1 MLTITWKT
9 PGGTAASSSQQT
21 AVETISR
28 AAQLI
33 AQGFE
38 NVTIWD
44 HHGKGYTPAD
54 FRRLSADPPAHG
66 AGN

>member
-9 PGGTAASSSQQT
+9 PAGNETSSRQQT
-21 AVETISR
+21 AVEAISK

-38 NVTIWD
+38 NVTVWD
-44 HHGKGYTPAD
+44 DRGKAHTPAD
-54 FRRLSADPPAHG
+54 FRRLCADH
-66 AGN
+66 

>member
-9 PGGTAASSSQQT
+9 PAGNETSSSQQT
-21 AVETISR
+21 AAEAISK

-44 HHGKGYTPAD
+44 GRGKAHTPAD
-54 FRRLSADPPAHG
+54 FRRLSADH
-66 AGN
+66 